1 MNNEGVSDFD
11 MGFNSPVWML
21 KALVAN
27 ADPAMLRYGV
37 NEMLNYLCYAKDPE
51 MNKAFDVLAQITS
64 VGYYTPTY
72 KHSCGGDDDHANPR
86 MDPTTRHLYK
96 EPESSLGEAEQERL
110 IKEFNAMLGIVP
122 TTDTEEENNE

>member
-1 MNNEGVSDFD
+1 MDNEGVSDFD
-11 MGFNSPVWML
+11 MGVNSPVWML

-37 NEMLNYLCYAKDPE
+37 SEMLNYLCYAKDPE

-72 KHSCGGDDDHANPR
+72 EHHCEGDHDHANPR
-86 MDPTTRHLYK
+86 MDPTTRHLFT

-122 TTDTEEENNE
+122 TTDNEEENNE

>member
-1 MNNEGVSDFD
+1 MNNEGISDFD

-21 KALVAN
+21 KTLVAN

-72 KHSCGGDDDHANPR
+72 EHHCEGDDNHTNPR
-86 MDPTTRHLYK
+86 MDPTTRHRQ
-96 EPESSLGEAEQERL
+96 SLMTFPIGT
-110 IKEFNAMLGIVP
+110 AMARWEVR
-122 TTDTEEENNE
+122 

>member
-37 NEMLNYLCYAKDPE
+37 SEMLNYLCYTKDPE

-72 KHSCGGDDDHANPR
+72 KHSCGGDDDHVNPR
-86 MDPTTRHLYK
+86 MDPTIRHLYK
-96 EPESSLGEAEQERL
+96 EPESSLREAEQERL

-122 TTDTEEENNE
+122 TTDNEEENNE